1 MPRSR
6 VPALLP
12 AFVALTACTAPVS
25 AAAPS
30 STSSSTPTSI
40 PTAAGWQEPADYSFA
55 VTSWCGERMFTGDYR
70 VEVAGGEVVA
80 SQRHDATDGEWK
92 PVDYLQWVPTLG
104 DMLEEVARATDA
116 PEAGEVTL
124 ESDPADGHPIV
135 VRVDHLA
142 NAIDDETCY
151 EITAYEPA

>member
-1 MPRSR
+1 
-6 VPALLP
+6 VPA
-12 AFVALTACTAPVS
+12 VAVLAACAAPSS

-30 STSSSTPTSI
+30 SDPTPS
-40 PTAAGWQEPADYSFA
+40 AVGWQEPADYSFT
-55 VTSWCGERMFTGDYR
+55 VTASCGERMFTGDYR
-70 VEVAGGEVVA
+70 VEVAGGDVVA

-116 PEAGEVTL
+116 PEAGEIVL
-124 ESDPADGHPIV
+124 ETDPADGHPTE
-135 VRVDHLA
+135 VRVDPLA